1 LTLRSVAG
9 LPATFAVSFAAFAG
23 WSLLLAVVP
32 LALSESGASD
42 ALAGAS
48 TGVFMAATVCAQL
61 LAPRLL
67 RTIGYRP
74 VLASGCVLLG
84 VPAIVL
90 IFTVAPVPALLVS
103 AVRGIGFGLLTV
115 TGSALIAELSPAELL
130 ARASAAQ
137 GVAASAP
144 SIVVLPGG
152 LLLYEYVSHTLV
164 FALGAVIPVIATV
177 GVAFLPA
184 LRAAAV
190 PPGRR
195 AGLSVWTIAVPM
207 AAMVAAAAAFGGFS
221 SLLPIATEDAAAAAG
236 IALAIQGVTSVAGR
250 YWAGRLS
257 SRFRPGRLLLPAL
270 GLAFLGLVLIAAALG
285 PVFEP
290 LLLQTG
296 AALFGLGFGICQ
308 NDSLV
313 AIFALA
319 GRRRFASASAAW
331 NIAYDGGTGIGS
343 FVLGAVATALGYVW
357 VFAVAAV
364 AVALVVPFTLKVW
377 R

>member
-1 LTLRSVAG
+1 
-9 LPATFAVSFAAFAG
+9 
-23 WSLLLAVVP
+23 
-32 LALSESGASD
+32 
-42 ALAGAS
+42 
-48 TGVFMAATVCAQL
+48 MAATVGAQL
-61 LAPRLL
+61 LAPGLL

-90 IFTVAPVPALLVS
+90 LFTVAPVPTLLVS

-115 TGSALIAELSPAELL
+115 AGSALIAELSPAELL

-144 SIVVLPGG
+144 QVVALPGG
-152 LLLYEYVSHTLV
+152 VLIYEYISPATV
-164 FALGAVIPVIATV
+164 FALGAAIPVVATF
-177 GVAFLPA
+177 GVVFLPS
-184 LRAAAV
+184 LRAAALA
-190 PPGRR
+190 PGRR
-195 AGLSVWTIAVPM
+195 AGLSVGMIALPV
-207 AAMVAAAAAFGGFS
+207 AAMVVVAAAFGGLS
-221 SLLPIATEDAAAAAG
+221 ALLPIATEDAAAAAG
-236 IALAIQGVTSVAGR
+236 IALAVQGVAALVGR
-250 YWAGRLS
+250 YLAGRLS
-257 SRFRPGRLLLPAL
+257 ARFQPGRLLLPAL
-270 GLAFLGLVLIAAALG
+270 IIAVIGLVLIATSLG

-290 LLLQTG
+290 VPLQIG

-313 AIFALA
+313 AIFAIA
-319 GRRRFASASAAW
+319 GRRRLAAASAAW
-331 NIAYDGGTGIGS
+331 NISYDAGTGLGS

-364 AVALVVPFTLKVW
+364 AVVLVVPFTLRAW